1 MAFFPS
7 FLSHLTCEIGFP
19 FTSVTSIDSS
29 FVLGSC
35 SGASFLSL
43 KKRQSSDGGTM
54 WWVRSVC
61 VCVQQ
66 GEVYRMRG
74 IILNATERDRETQ
87 KDTGTLA
94 TEYPGLLASV

>member
-1 MAFFPS
+1 MGEE
-7 FLSHLTCEIGFP
+7 C
-19 FTSVTSIDSS
+19 V
-29 FVLGSC
+29 C
-35 SGASFLSL
+35 
-43 KKRQSSDGGTM
+43 
-54 WWVRSVC
+54 VC

>member
-1 MAFFPS
+1 
-7 FLSHLTCEIGFP
+7 
-19 FTSVTSIDSS
+19 
-29 FVLGSC
+29 
-35 SGASFLSL
+35 
-43 KKRQSSDGGTM
+43 M
-54 WWVRSVC
+54 WWVRSVRSECVCVC

-74 IILNATERDRETQ
+74 IILNATERDRQSTQ